1 MGIILKNIMI
11 FDDSSLIRTSL
22 AFYLNKMGYCIIEV
36 ADARTAINLMMKSAI
51 DLFIIDI
58 DMADME
64 RIEFLNAIKNNENTR
79 NIPIIMISSE
89 YSYNILEEYDNTGT
103 RSWTIN
109 PFEPAKLFVAIKNL
123 LVM

>member
-1 MGIILKNIMI
+1 MI

-64 RIEFLNAIKNNENTR
+64 RIEFLNAIKNNEITR

-103 RSWTIN
+103 TSWTIN

>member
-1 MGIILKNIMI
+1 VGIILKNIMI

-64 RIEFLNAIKNNENTR
+64 RIEFLNAIKNNEITR

-103 RSWTIN
+103 TSWTIN

>member
-64 RIEFLNAIKNNENTR
+64 RIEFLNAIKNNEITR

-103 RSWTIN
+103 TSWTIN